1 MLKVVFDTVVFVRSL
16 INPHSFWGTLVFK
29 YHNSYRLFL
38 SKPVL
43 MEILE
48 VLARPEIR
56 GKFRMLEK
64 LDLPKILEIIR
75 QAETVELNRVPRV
88 SRDTKDDPFLATAKA
103 AQADY
108 LVSADKDLLDLKE
121 YEGIPIID
129 AEAFLRILE
138 GSKSSASS

>member
-1 MLKVVFDTVVFVRSL
+1 
-16 INPHSFWGTLVFK
+16 
-29 YHNSYRLFL
+29 
-38 SKPVL
+38 